1 MKALKLIKEC
11 LDVDHTEVKEAISE
25 LEALQQ
31 RINSLEAENAELKD
45 TKIYETCD
53 GCVHF
58 GVRDGYKTCRS
69 IHQCGIWYPNLKDVG
84 NV

>member
-1 MKALKLIKEC
+1 M
-11 LDVDHTEVKEAISE
+11 
-25 LEALQQ
+25 LEAAKAGLQKLHD
-31 RINSLEAENAELKD
+31 RINQLEAENAELKD
-45 TKIYETCD
+45 TKFYETCD

>member
-1 MKALKLIKEC
+1 M
-11 LDVDHTEVKEAISE
+11 
-25 LEALQQ
+25 LEAAKAGLQKLHD
-31 RINSLEAENAELKD
+31 RINQLEAENAELKN
-45 TKIYETCD
+45 TKFYETCD

>member
-1 MKALKLIKEC
+1 M
-11 LDVDHTEVKEAISE
+11 
-25 LEALQQ
+25 LEAAKAGLEKLHD
-31 RINSLEAENAELKD
+31 RINDLEKQIHYKDMYISTLEAENTALKD
-45 TKIYETCD
+45 NKFYETCD